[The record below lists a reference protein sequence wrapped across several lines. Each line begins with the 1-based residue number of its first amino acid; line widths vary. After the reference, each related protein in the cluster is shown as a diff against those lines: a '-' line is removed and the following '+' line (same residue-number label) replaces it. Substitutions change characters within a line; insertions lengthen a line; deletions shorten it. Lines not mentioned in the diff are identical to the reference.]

1 MGISL
6 FTLGKRKREGSGL
19 DNDAKERLRNKIQ
32 ELREKRNAPEKKKQ
46 KVERNSEEET
56 EKRLADNVKNSISE
70 SMISADGG
78 EEVEDLNFG
87 TFDYSDGKAKPA
99 YLNTKK
105 NTKATYSLLKKVE
118 EEKKTNGI
126 FKKDKR
132 RS

>member
-1 MGISL
+1 MQKEKKEKEEQETSVVKEISL

-78 EEVEDLNFG
+78 EEMEVGYLVILYYNFNFIWNIVIYII
-87 TFDYSDGKAKPA
+87 FDEGSKFW
-99 YLNTKK
+99 N
-105 NTKATYSLLKKVE
+105 
-118 EEKKTNGI
+118 
-126 FKKDKR
+126 F
-132 RS
+132 

>member
-1 MGISL
+1 MQKEKKEKEEQETSVVKEISL

-70 SMISADGG
+70 SMISADSG
-78 EEVEDLNFG
+78 EEMEVGYLIILYYNFNFIWNIVIYII
-87 TFDYSDGKAKPA
+87 FDEGSKFW
-99 YLNTKK
+99 N
-105 NTKATYSLLKKVE
+105 
-118 EEKKTNGI
+118 
-126 FKKDKR
+126 F
-132 RS
+132 